1 MPRPRPTLFEVRYSA
16 KPNRDNHWRIVGFK
30 NGKRIQYWYKTEP
43 EAKAAADDQNAEI
56 TAHGTQVSLS
66 SVVRLQAIHA
76 AERLRPYGKTIDEA
90 VNHYVAYLN
99 QIASSVPFS
108 KLAIQI
114 REEFKRRA
122 QNNEASS
129 RHIET
134 MHETLTKLE
143 SKFSDRSVATIE
155 TKEIR
160 EWLLGLPLAAKT
172 RNKHRGYARQ
182 IFSLAVDYGYRPN
195 NPVLGIK
202 KFRERSTEENGE
214 VSTISAEDT
223 EKLFRAVDPEVIPF
237 LTLNFF
243 CGIRRAVIERLNWS
257 EVSIAKKRVIVPQY
271 KGKNQKRYPVTLS
284 DNAIE
289 WLKPKEQARGS
300 FLAPS
305 RAFQSEGKPSKRRTR
320 ELILA
325 AAKRAGI
332 ELPDNG
338 GRHTFISMHVAYN
351 ESIDRTALEADTSP
365 AIIKSNYLHIVSK
378 EDAAKFWAIKPVN
391 K

>member
-1 MPRPRPTLFEVRYSA
+1 
-16 KPNRDNHWRIVGFK
+16 
-30 NGKRIQYWYKTEP
+30 
-43 EAKAAADDQNAEI
+43 
-56 TAHGTQVSLS
+56 
-66 SVVRLQAIHA
+66 
-76 AERLRPYGKTIDEA
+76 
-90 VNHYVAYLN
+90 
-99 QIASSVPFS
+99 
-108 KLAIQI
+108 
-114 REEFKRRA
+114 
-122 QNNEASS
+122 
-129 RHIET
+129 
-134 MHETLTKLE
+134 
-143 SKFSDRSVATIE
+143 
-155 TKEIR
+155 
-160 EWLLGLPLAAKT
+160 
-172 RNKHRGYARQ
+172 
-182 IFSLAVDYGYRPN
+182 
-195 NPVLGIK
+195 
-202 KFRERSTEENGE
+202 

-257 EVSIAKKRVIVPQY
+257 ELSIAKKRVIVPRY

-332 ELPDNG
+332 ELSDNG

>member
-43 EAKAAADDQNAEI
+43 DAKAAAADQNGEI

-66 SVVRLQAIHA
+66 SVVRLQAIYA
-76 AERLRPYGKTIDEA
+76 AERLAPFGKTIDDA
-90 VNHYVAYLN
+90 VNHYLTYVN
-99 QIASSVPFS
+99 QLASSVPFS
-108 KLAIQI
+108 KLSLQI

-143 SKFSDRSVATIE
+143 SKFSNRSVATIE

-182 IFSLAVDYGYRPN
+182 IFSLAVDFGYRTT

-214 VSTISAEDT
+214 ISILSAENT
-223 EKLFRAVDPEVIPF
+223 EKLFREADPEVIPF
-237 LTLNFF
+237 LVLNFF
-243 CGIRRAVIERLNWS
+243 CGVRRAVIERLDWA
-257 EVSIAKKRVIVPQY
+257 ELSIAKKHVIVPRY
-271 KGKNQKRYPVTLS
+271 KGKNQKRYRVTLS

-289 WLKPKEQARGS
+289 WLKPK
-300 FLAPS
+300 
-305 RAFQSEGKPSKRRTR
+305 SKRKVRSWCLLGRFNRR
-320 ELILA
+320 ESQV
-325 AAKRAGI
+325 
-332 ELPDNG
+332 DG
-338 GRHTFISMHVAYN
+338 GPGNLS
-351 ESIDRTALEADTSP
+351 
-365 AIIKSNYLHIVSK
+365 
-378 EDAAKFWAIKPVN
+378 
-391 K
+391 